1 FDFFHEARQ
10 LPQLRCVRLI
20 AVVGAKLI
28 VVVILDAGGGKVA
41 VERFPVL
48 VRQAWPAMKEEHLDR
63 RVVADALGPHPKD
76 PFCRCYRDQLYA
88 TAKYVVSTGII
99 PIRCGNIEVSVHECL
114 RRSERVTLRTP
125 SVAPARL
132 TIDSMISAYLLH
144 LAELDND
151 LVEFAS
157 FAD

>member
-1 FDFFHEARQ
+1 GGIRLGAR
-10 LPQLRCVRLI
+10 
-20 AVVGAKLI
+20 
-28 VVVILDAGGGKVA
+28 GGKVT
-41 VERFPVL
+41 VGRFPVL
-48 VRQAWPAMKEEHLDR
+48 VCRAWRAMKEEHLDR
-63 RVVADALGPHPKD
+63 RVVADPLSPDTKD

-132 TIDSMISAYLLH
+132 TPKRT
-144 LAELDND
+144 
-151 LVEFAS
+151 AS
-157 FAD
+157 CPNENFRL